1 MSLTSCNIVFV
12 LFVALQAVSAFESD
26 VISDLTGS
34 SADEGRALRIKVE
47 QFWQPVLEAAS
58 DSHAEEHA
66 ALYDEA
72 AVVIGR
78 LPPENAAVRDALVE
92 AVAALRKADVAVS
105 AHAAPD
111 FGSRVGAVGHVH
123 LGCRERILV
132 LDRWPRMSCP
142 RQWTTFLGRRNEK
155 KLSKDVEHRQLEA
168 LPAVQGGAESFGDV
182 IGHCI
187 TASKRSFEAMKYDR
201 YTEGAPKTPPE
212 AKALADRVVK
222 AAAVTRKRYMAVF
235 LEPVKSLT
243 RDLEGQDEHPSATVT
258 PQPPGRRDQ
267 RIARALQELLLV
279 SLKSVFDGWQQTDLL
294 EAT

>member
-26 VISDLTGS
+26 IISDLTGS

-105 AHAAPD
+105 AHAAQTSD
-111 FGSRVGAVGHVH
+111 LASEQLAMSTWGVESAFSFLTGGQNVLSSAVDH
-123 LGCRERILV
+123 
-132 LDRWPRMSCP
+132 
-142 RQWTTFLGRRNEK
+142 FLGSTYEK

-187 TASKRSFEAMKYDR
+187 TASKRSFDAMKYDR

-258 PQPPGRRDQ
+258 RS
-267 RIARALQELLLV
+267 LLGAGI
-279 SLKSVFDGWQQTDLL
+279 SV
-294 EAT
+294 

>member
-1 MSLTSCNIVFV
+1 MSFTSCNIVFV

-26 VISDLTGS
+26 IISDLTGS

-78 LPPENAAVRDALVE
+78 LPPENAAVRGALVE

-105 AHAAPD
+105 AHAAQTSD
-111 FGSRVGAVGHVH
+111 LASEQLAMSTWGVESAFSFLTGGQNVLSSAVDH
-123 LGCRERILV
+123 
-132 LDRWPRMSCP
+132 
-142 RQWTTFLGRRNEK
+142 FLGLTYEK
-155 KLSKDVEHRQLEA
+155 KLSKDVSHRQFEA
-168 LPAVQGGAESFGDV
+168 LPSVQSGAESLGDV
-182 IGHCI
+182 IANCL
-187 TASKRSFEAMKYDR
+187 TASRRSFDAMKYDR

-212 AKALADRVVK
+212 AKALADRIVK

-243 RDLEGQDEHPSATVT
+243 RDVESKGEHPSTTVMRFSSFA
-258 PQPPGRRDQ
+258 PG
-267 RIARALQELLLV
+267 V
-279 SLKSVFDGWQQTDLL
+279 TFF
-294 EAT
+294 